1 MSALRELLLGRADAC
16 PHRCFLVD
24 ARSQR
29 SFTFAMLRAAMNA
42 WARELDAAMVPPGAR
57 VLLDIDDPLAFS
69 AVYLAVIAAGR
80 CSAPVDPAAPPAEAQ
95 RSQRALQPWLVITDR
110 PERPGVQVN
119 PATGLPAAPDT
130 GEAAVGEPEP
140 GVAPDSGAGS
150 VALLTSGST
159 GAPKTVELTEGQLLH
174 AARNVASHHQLCAT
188 DRGFNPLPLFHI
200 NAEVVALLATLV
212 AGGTLVLDR
221 RFHRTGFWQLLVQ
234 HEITWLNAVPAIL
247 SILALHEVDAVPPG
261 LRFIRSASAPLPAA
275 AREQVAAGSGV
286 GVVESYGMTE
296 AASQITATPLGGGHP
311 PGSVGRPVGVELEV
325 VGADGRRCPPEVVGR
340 VRIRGESVISAYAAG
355 SAAARFDTAGWLD
368 TGDLGWLD
376 AEGYLFLAGRCD
388 DVVNCGGELVHPA
401 EVEEILL
408 GEAAV
413 AEAAVAAGRHD
424 VLGAVPIAW
433 IRPVQALDG
442 EQTDE
447 LVDRLR
453 LRCERELSRVKRPVE
468 FRIVAGLP
476 RTPTGKVLR
485 RRLRDS
491 LTVGA
496 WSEVIR

>member
-1 MSALRELLLGRADAC
+1 MSALRELLLGRAAAC

-29 SFTFAMLRAAMNA
+29 SFTFAMLRAAMDA

-80 CSAPVDPAAPPAEAQ
+80 CSAPVDPAAPPAEAR
-95 RSQRALQPWLVITDR
+95 RSQRALQPWLVVSDR
-110 PERPGVQVN
+110 VERPGVQVN
-119 PATGLPAAPDT
+119 PATGLPADPAT
-130 GEAAVGEPEP
+130 AGATAMEP
-140 GVAPDSGAGS
+140 GAPESGVGS

-159 GAPKTVELTEGQLLH
+159 GAPKTVQLTESQLLH
-174 AARNVASHHQLCAT
+174 AARNVAGHHQLCAT

-200 NAEVVALLATLV
+200 NAQVVALLATLV

-247 SILALHEVDAVPPG
+247 SILALHEVDAVPPD

-275 AREQVAAGSGV
+275 AREQVAAGTGV
-286 GVVESYGMTE
+286 PVVESYGMTE

-311 PGSVGRPVGVELEV
+311 RGSVGRPVGVELEV
-325 VGADGRRCPPEVVGR
+325 VGADGRRCPPEVVGQ
-340 VRIRGESVISAYAAG
+340 VRIRGASVISAYAAD
-355 SAAARFDTAGWLD
+355 AAAERFDAAGWLD
-368 TGDLGWLD
+368 TGDLGRLD
-376 AEGYLFLAGRCD
+376 AGGYLFLAGRRD

-413 AEAAVAAGRHD
+413 AEVAVAAGRHD

-447 LVDRLR
+447 LVSRLR
-453 LRCERELSRVKRPVE
+453 LRCEQELSRVKRPAE

-476 RTPTGKVLR
+476 RTPTGKVQR
-485 RRLRDS
+485 RLLRDS

-496 WSEVIR
+496 WYEVTR

>member
-29 SFTFAMLRAAMNA
+29 WFTFAMLRAAMDA
-42 WARELDAAMVPPGAR
+42 WARELDAAMVPQGAR

-95 RSQRALQPWLVITDR
+95 RCQRALQPWLVVSDR
-110 PERPGVQVN
+110 PERPGVQVD
-119 PATGLPAAPDT
+119 PATGLPADPAT
-130 GEAAVGEPEP
+130 AGASAMESGMAPEP
-140 GVAPDSGAGS
+140 GTGS

-159 GAPKTVELTEGQLLH
+159 GAPKTVELSESQLLH
-174 AARNVASHHQLCAT
+174 AARNVADHHQLRAT

-247 SILALHEVDAVPPG
+247 SILALHEVDAVPAN
-261 LRFIRSASAPLPAA
+261 LRFIRSASAPLPAG
-275 AREQVAAGSGV
+275 AREQVATSTGV
-286 GVVESYGMTE
+286 AVVESYGMTE

-311 PGSVGRPVGVELEV
+311 RGSVGRPVGVELEV
-325 VGADGRRCPPEVVGR
+325 VGADGKRCPPGVVGQ
-340 VRIRGESVISAYAAG
+340 VRIRGASVISAYAAG
-355 SAAARFDTAGWLD
+355 AAAERFDAAGWLD
-368 TGDLGWLD
+368 TGDLGRLD

-388 DVVNCGGELVHPA
+388 DVVNCGGELVHPV

-413 AEAAVAAGRHD
+413 AEVAVAGGHHD

-453 LRCERELSRVKRPVE
+453 LRCEQELSRVKRPVE

-476 RTPTGKVLR
+476 RTPTGKVQR

-496 WSEVIR
+496 WSEVTR